1 MRNFYDNLKL
11 IKKGLDI
18 QSYSLV
24 DETTTVNTKDYNAFI
39 DTCNNVVNRINLYIK
54 VYNYFFCIKSFDA
67 IMDSKYCHN
76 ITVYDV
82 FTFIDKRN
90 AIDVAIT
97 EHFTQD
103 TSFFIIDIYS

>member
-1 MRNFYDNLKL
+1 MTNFYDNLKL

-24 DETTTVNTKDYNAFI
+24 DETTTVSTKDYNAFI

-54 VYNYFFCIKSFDA
+54 VYNYFSCIKSFDA

-82 FTFIDKRN
+82 FKLIDKRN

-97 EHFTQD
+97 EHYTQH